1 MTTMPHPG
9 RLLRMS
15 IVLLGLLPATAGAQ
29 DGETLFKQNCG
40 ACHVIG
46 RRLVGPDLTGV
57 TEKRSKEWLHKFIR
71 SSQTMIKSGDP
82 DAVAVFKENNEL
94 IMTDINLD
102 EAQIDQVLAYLGT
115 FGKPAEAATAAADTV
130 PEAPITYTDADRAA
144 GRELFDG
151 TRALS
156 ARGPACISCHNVNS
170 ASLMVG
176 GTLAKD
182 LTEVHARMGHAG
194 ITGILGAP
202 PFPAMASS
210 YANAPITAEEAHQ
223 LAAFLEEANTRRT
236 EVPARSAAVTYG
248 MFGGGGLALILLLI
262 GLHWRRRLKGSVK
275 QDILDRQLRSI

>member
-9 RLLRMS
+9 QLLRMS
-15 IVLLGLLPATAGAQ
+15 IVLLGLLPASAGAQ

-46 RRLVGPDLTGV
+46 RRLVGPDLTGI

-71 SSQTMIKSGDP
+71 SSQTLIKSGDP

-94 IMTDINLD
+94 VMTDINLD
-102 EAQIDQVLAYLGT
+102 EAQIDQVLAYVGT
-115 FGKPAEAATAAADTV
+115 FSKPAATATAAADTT

-144 GRELFDG
+144 GRDLFDG

-156 ARGPACISCHNVNS
+156 ARGPACISCHNVNN

-202 PFPAMASS
+202 PFPAMANS

-223 LAAFLEEANTRRT
+223 LAAFLEKANAERAEAPT
-236 EVPARSAAVTYG
+236 RSAAVTYG
-248 MFGGGGLALILLLI
+248 MFGGGGLLLILLLI
-262 GLHWRRRLKGSVK
+262 GLHWRHRLRGSVK